1 MSLTS
6 SRWLYMWTLTTDGG
20 LWHDQSD
27 GMRKVLQD
35 HSNCTCGLWQL
46 TVGSDMTRVV
56 GWEKSCKITATVRA
70 DSDNWQWALTRPG
83 GQHEKPLTRSWQL
96 YVQTLTADNELWQD
110 EGDSM
115 WSLWE
120 HHGNYT
126 DNWPWVLTSQ
136 CDCTSSLC
144 QIVYSVDL
152 AYIIIP
158 CHVQT
163 LLLSPWS
170 YLVSTPRYKG
180 KVEIL
185 W

>member
-1 MSLTS
+1 
-6 SRWLYMWTLTTDGG
+6 
-20 LWHDQSD
+20 
-27 GMRKVLQD
+27 
-35 HSNCTCGLWQL
+35 
-46 TVGSDMTRVV
+46 
-56 GWEKSCKITATVRA
+56 
-70 DSDNWQWALTRPG
+70 
-83 GQHEKPLTRSWQL
+83 
-96 YVQTLTADNELWQD
+96 
-110 EGDSM
+110 M

-144 QIVYSVDL
+144 QIIYSVDL

-158 CHVQT
+158 CRVQT

-185 W
+185 P